1 MNRAHR
7 ILIRSALFAGAFIYS
22 ASTVFVCPNEPS
34 LNFWAASMGGV
45 MALWPLSYVISL
57 LGRIGRETPKIKSVQ
72 WQAGAIML
80 LIVFAECGRRS
91 HPIPD
96 PCPEVKGR
104 HLGPNVILHQI
115 DCSQENLEGVWLS
128 GSELWNAN
136 FRGANLSGA
145 SLRHAD
151 LSGAD
156 LTGAD
161 LTAAD
166 IGLARF
172 TGAKLGGVNLDGI
185 KDNRIWGEPEVMPDG
200 YLLVE
205 DWMRHG
211 SYAYRIVKR

>member
-1 MNRAHR
+1 
-7 ILIRSALFAGAFIYS
+7 
-22 ASTVFVCPNEPS
+22 
-34 LNFWAASMGGV
+34 
-45 MALWPLSYVISL
+45 MALWPVSYVISL
-57 LGRIGRETPKIKSVQ
+57 LGRIGRETPKLKSLQ
-72 WQAGAIML
+72 WHAGAIML

-104 HLGPNVILHQI
+104 HLGPNVILHRI
-115 DCSQENLEGVWLS
+115 DCSQENLEGVWLG

-136 FRGANLSGA
+136 FSGANLSGA

-151 LSGAD
+151 LTGAD

-161 LTAAD
+161 
-166 IGLARF
+166 IGLAGF

-200 YLLVE
+200 YLLEE

-211 SYAYRIVKR
+211 SDAYRIVKR